1 MFKPGLYKHKSGIV
15 VKVDENGD
23 TYIKSNNIPMT
34 LRTSEIF
41 DSEMWEEVEVKN
53 GSKNT

>member
-1 MFKPGLYKHKSGIV
+1 MFKPGLYKHKSGIII
-15 VKVDENGD
+15 KVDENGN
-23 TYIKSNNIPMT
+23 TYIKSTFIPMT

-41 DSEMWEEVEVKN
+41 DPEMWEEMEIKN

>member
-1 MFKPGLYKHKSGIV
+1 MFKPGLYKHKSGIII
-15 VKVDENGD
+15 KVDENGD

-41 DSEMWEEVEVKN
+41 DPEMWEEMEIKN

>member
-15 VKVDENGD
+15 IKVDENGD

-41 DSEMWEEVEVKN
+41 NSEMWKEMEDKN

>member
-15 VKVDENGD
+15 IKVDENGS
-23 TYIKSNNIPMT
+23 TYIKSNNIPLT
-34 LRTSEIF
+34 LRTSEVF
-41 DSEMWEEVEVKN
+41 DSEMWEEMEDKH